1 MKGGFFPVRNA
12 VWILRQRTGSATTN
26 DYTGDFYGAEEASET

>member
-12 VWILRQRTGSATTN
+12 DWILRQRTGSVAIN
-26 DYTGDFYGAEEASET
+26 DYTGDFYGTEEASET